1 MVNNIQDFGERLSSI
16 VNNITSYS
24 DRLRELE
31 ASTNDLGNKMTSDD
45 KVKDFKRVPRAIMV
59 RFL

>member
-1 MVNNIQDFGERLSSI
+1 MVNNIQDFGQRLSSI

-24 DRLRELE
+24 DRLRGLE